1 MITTTITATKTKRLA
16 LAGLVLLLAGCKDL
30 DIETD
35 GDKDSFR
42 FGSVVHL
49 WCSFKDKAV
58 PSNEGATARWTSNRQ
73 GEIGTGP
80 DITISNLLPGK
91 HEIEVEVRYG
101 DKKGKKKRKIN
112 IVNDAP
118 AVSIQLP
125 IANTRL
131 GVGATLN
138 LRGSA
143 SDTEDGVIPAETL
156 SWSSNLDGALG
167 TGPMLQVSHL
177 RPGTHEIV
185 LTAKD
190 RAGAEGRGKVSIEV
204 TNEAP
209 AVTISDPSGDVSIK
223 VTERLRL
230 RGHALDRDHRIGP
243 ERVAGSS
250 LEWTSDKDGKLGVG
264 EDLAIDSLSAGTHR
278 IELLAKDE
286 FGKVGRAA
294 VRVTVRNEAPRVDIR
309 EPSDGRYFSASEE
322 VRFDADARDAETPLD
337 ADDVVWR
344 SNRDGTIGRGY
355 AVRTDRLSVGEH
367 EITCT
372 ATDRHGASGTD
383 RVKVLITNQAPT
395 ARIVGPATGATVHFG
410 DVLAFDG
417 RGNDA
422 EDGNLDGDRLTW
434 TAVNVVTGRTFEL
447 GKGERVSQRVDRIV
461 ERLGFGR
468 VEVRLVANDRDGTA
482 SPAVSI
488 ALTIE
493 NRAPEVRIGNPTA
506 GTTFTAGGTL
516 LCSGYGQDPDRNR
529 LLESSE
535 AVWTARRTE
544 DGTTRELGRGTRL
557 EVTDLAAGNWEI
569 TFTGIDPDDTNL
581 RTSAKVSVRVTP
593 AATVTTTTGGT
604 PTTTTT
610 TSTTTTTTGIVGGVP
625 GTP

>member
-1 MITTTITATKTKRLA
+1 MTTITTTRAKRVL
-16 LAGLVLLLAGCKDL
+16 LAGLVLLLVGCKDL

-35 GDKDSFR
+35 GDKDEFR
-42 FGSVVHL
+42 FGSAVHL
-49 WCSFKDKAV
+49 WCTFKDKIV
-58 PSNEGATARWTSNRQ
+58 PNGEGATARWTSDRQ
-73 GEIGTGP
+73 GEIGNTP

-101 DKKGKKKRKIN
+101 DKKGKKKRKIK

-143 SDTEDGVIPAETL
+143 SDTEDGVIPNEAL
-156 SWSSNLDGALG
+156 SWSSSLDGALG

-177 RPGTHEIV
+177 RPGTHELV

-190 RAGAEGRGKVSIEV
+190 RAGAEGRAKMSVEV

-209 AVTISDPSGDVSIK
+209 AVTISDPSGDVTIK

-230 RGHALDRDHRIGP
+230 RGFALDRDHRIGP
-243 ERVAGSS
+243 ERVVGSS

-264 EDLAIDSLSAGTHR
+264 EDLAVDSLSAGTHR
-278 IELLAKDE
+278 IELSAKDE
-286 FGKVGRAA
+286 FGKVGRAG
-294 VRVTVRNEAPRVDIR
+294 VRVTVKNEAPRVDIR
-309 EPSDGRYFSASEE
+309 SPSDGRYFSASEE
-322 VRFDADARDAETPLD
+322 VRFDADARDAESPLD
-337 ADDVVWR
+337 ADDIVWR

-367 EITCT
+367 EVTCT
-372 ATDRHGASGTD
+372 ATDRHGASGSD
-383 RVKVLITNQAPT
+383 KVKVLITNQAPT
-395 ARIVGPATGATVHFG
+395 ARIVGPASGGVVRFADT
-410 DVLAFDG
+410 LALDG
-417 RGNDA
+417 RGDDA
-422 EDGNLDGDRLTW
+422 EDGNLDGDRLVW
-434 TAVNVVTGRTFEL
+434 TAVNVLTGRSLEL
-447 GKGERVSQRVDRIV
+447 GRGERVSQRVARVV

-468 VEVRLVANDRDGTA
+468 VEVRLVATDRDGTA
-482 SPAVSI
+482 SPAASI

-516 LCSGYGQDPDRNR
+516 LCSGYGQDPDRAR

-557 EVTDLAAGNWEI
+557 EVTDLAAGTWEI
-569 TFTGIDPDDTNL
+569 TFTGIDPDDASL
-581 RTSAKVSVRVTP
+581 RTSATVSVRVTP
-593 AATVTTTTGGT
+593 AATVTATTGGT
-604 PTTTTT
+604 PTTTAGTPV
-610 TSTTTTTTGIVGGVP
+610 TTTTGGLTGGIP
-625 GTP
+625 GQ